1 MIGTGLTLFIVV
13 YVIIQVEPWYSP
25 QYVIPIMGMILGNS
39 MNGVALA
46 IDRLTSEIR
55 EKREI
60 IETRLSLGATS
71 REAVSDIISSAVR
84 AAMIPTINSLMTVGI
99 VSLPGMMTG
108 QILSGTSPIIAVKY
122 QILVMYMIAASVMIS
137 SVLLVQ
143 RGYKQYFTAHHQF
156 KE

>member
-1 MIGTGLTLFIVV
+1 MI
-13 YVIIQVEPWYSP
+13 S
-25 QYVIPIMGMILGNS
+25 
-39 MNGVALA
+39 
-46 IDRLTSEIR
+46 
-55 EKREI
+55 
-60 IETRLSLGATS
+60 
-71 REAVSDIISSAVR
+71 
-84 AAMIPTINSLMTVGI
+84 TINSLMTVGI
-99 VSLPGMMTG
+99 VSLPGMVTG